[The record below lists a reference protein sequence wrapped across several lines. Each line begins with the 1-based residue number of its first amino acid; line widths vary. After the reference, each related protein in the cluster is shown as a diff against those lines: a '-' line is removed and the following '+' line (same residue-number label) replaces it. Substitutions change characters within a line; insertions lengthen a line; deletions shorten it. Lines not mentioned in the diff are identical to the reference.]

1 MGRCSGRAMTQVLLA
16 RAVCCVV
23 ALTVCVSQAV
33 AEESVQGPSG
43 PRHRRPAALALLGSG
58 RHVVVANER
67 SGSLSVVDWPAGHV
81 VSEQDIGRALV
92 DAIRWGDDKLLALDR
107 AAHELIV
114 LSAAEPERLEVL
126 RRIPVAKHP
135 AMVRLNPQQTLV
147 AVTSLWSQ
155 TVTVL
160 ATADLVDKSPCPESV
175 ELPFCPRTCVWNPN
189 GSRLFVADAFGGRL
203 AVLDASPLRVA
214 SLQNVPGHNI
224 HGLALSPDGDRL
236 LLAQQYV
243 HDNSETSRDDIH
255 WGTLLNNLVRSVAVT
270 DVANPDSDLRDQ
282 SRTLFLGD
290 VERGGA
296 DPAGLLV
303 RSNGKLIVPLAGVNE
318 IALDRSLGFE
328 WKRVPVGRRPTALA
342 LTPDESTLLVANTL
356 DDSVSVIDIAAG
368 KEVRRIALGAAPE
381 LAAVD
386 RGERLFYDG
395 TRSHD
400 AWLSCQSC
408 HTDGH
413 TAGILIDNSTDG
425 GFDYTRKRTLSL
437 RGIAET
443 EPYAWTGT
451 VKSLKQQMQISTE
464 STMRGEPLTDEQ
476 AADLAAYVETLPPT
490 PRIPSTRPDVAEAGR
505 KLFRELR
512 CDRCHAEPEFTTPL
526 KYDVGLVDEAGR
538 KQFNPPSLRGVRFQ
552 SSWFHDGR
560 AKSLDEV
567 FRKFEHQLPRA
578 LIDTELDELIEF
590 LRGL

>member
-1 MGRCSGRAMTQVLLA
+1 MRRRLA
-16 RAVCCVV
+16 GGCVV
-23 ALTVCVSQAV
+23 A
-33 AEESVQGPSG
+33 
-43 PRHRRPAALALLGSG
+43 
-58 RHVVVANER
+58 
-67 SGSLSVVDWPAGHV
+67 
-81 VSEQDIGRALV
+81 EQDIGRALV
-92 DAIRWGDDKLLALDR
+92 DVIRWDDDKLLVLDR

-114 LSAAEPERLEVL
+114 LSTAEPERLEVL
-126 RRIPVAKHP
+126 RRIPVAEHP

-160 ATADLVDKSPCPESV
+160 STADLLDESPRPESV
-175 ELPFCPRTCVWNPN
+175 ELPFCPRTCVWNPD
-189 GSRLFVADAFGGRL
+189 GDRLVVADAFGGQL
-203 AVLDASPLRVA
+203 MVLDLSPLRVT

-224 HGLALSPDGDRL
+224 HGLALSPDGSRL

-255 WGTLLNNLVRSVAVT
+255 WGTLLNNMVRSVAVS
-270 DVANPDSDLRDQ
+270 DVATPDADLRDA

-318 IALDRSLGFE
+318 VAIDRSLGFE

-342 LTPDESTLLVANTL
+342 LTPDEATLLVANTL

-368 KEVRRIALGAAPE
+368 KEVRRIALGATPE
-381 LAAVD
+381 LTAVD

-395 TRSHD
+395 ARSHD

-464 STMRGEPLTDEQ
+464 LTMRGEPLTDEQ
-476 AADLAAYVETLPPT
+476 AADLAAFVETLPPT
-490 PRIPSTRPDVAEAGR
+490 PQIASTRQDVAEAGR
-505 KLFRELR
+505 NVFLELR
-512 CDRCHAEPEFTTPL
+512 CDRCHAEPEYTTPL
-526 KYDVGLVDEAGR
+526 TYDVGLADEAGR

-552 SSWFHDGR
+552 NVWFHDGR
-560 AKSLDEV
+560 ARSLDEV

-578 LIDTELDELIEF
+578 LSDAELDQLVEF

>member
-1 MGRCSGRAMTQVLLA
+1 MAQVLLA
-16 RAVCCVV
+16 GAVCCVV
-23 ALTVCVSQAV
+23 ALTVCVPETI
-33 AEESVQGPSG
+33 AEELEQGPSG
-43 PRHRRPAALALLGSG
+43 RRHRRPAALALLGSG

-67 SGSLSVVDWPAGHV
+67 SGSLSVLDWPAGRV
-81 VSEQDIGRALV
+81 VAEQDIGRALV
-92 DAIRWGDDKLLALDR
+92 DVVPWGGDKLLALDG

-114 LSAAEPERLEVL
+114 LSAAEPEQLEVL
-126 RRIPVAKHP
+126 RRIRVAEHP

-147 AVTSLWSQ
+147 AVASLWSQ

-160 ATADLVDKSPCPESV
+160 STADLVDEFSRPESV
-175 ELPFCPRTCVWNPN
+175 ELPFCPRACVWNSD
-189 GSRLFVADAFGGRL
+189 GGRLIVADAFGGRL
-203 AVLDASPLRVA
+203 AVLELSPLRVTT
-214 SLQNVPGHNI
+214 LQKVPGHNI
-224 HGLALSPDGDRL
+224 RGLAPSHDGDRL

-255 WGTLLNNLVRSVAVT
+255 WGTLLNNMVRTVSMV
-270 DVANPDSDLRDQ
+270 DVANPDADLRDR

-318 IALDRSLGFE
+318 VAIDRSLGFE
-328 WKRVPVGRRPTALA
+328 WKRVAVGRRPTALA
-342 LTPDESTLLVANTL
+342 LTPDEATLLVANTL
-356 DDSVSVIDIAAG
+356 DDSVSVIDVAAG
-368 KEVRRIALGAAPE
+368 QEVRRIALGAAPE
-381 LAAVD
+381 LTAVD

-443 EPYAWTGT
+443 GPYAWTGA
-451 VKSLKQQMQISTE
+451 VKSLKRQMQISTE

-476 AADLAAYVETLPPT
+476 AADLAAYVETLPAT
-490 PRIPSTRPDVAEAGR
+490 PRIAAARPEVAEAGR

-512 CDRCHAEPEFTTPL
+512 CDRCHAEPEYTTPL
-526 KYDVGLVDEAGR
+526 TYDVGLVDEAGR

-560 AKSLDEV
+560 AKSLEAV
-567 FRKFEHQLPRA
+567 FRKFEHQLPRKLSDA
-578 LIDTELDELIEF
+578 ELDRLVEF

>member
-1 MGRCSGRAMTQVLLA
+1 MQCGRRDTSRLVLLA
-16 RAVCCVV
+16 CAVCCVV
-23 ALTVCVSQAV
+23 ALTVFVPPSV
-33 AEESVQGPSG
+33 AEETTQGSSV
-43 PRHRRPAALALLGSG
+43 RHRRPAALALLRSG

-67 SGSLSVVDWPAGHV
+67 SGSLSVVDWQEGRV
-81 VSEQDIGRALV
+81 VAEQDIGRVLIDV
-92 DAIRWGDDKLLALDR
+92 IRWGDDKLLALDR

-114 LSAAEPERLEVL
+114 LSAAEPEQLEIL
-126 RRIPVAKHP
+126 RRIRVAEHP
-135 AMVRLNPQQTLV
+135 AMIRMNPQQTQI

-155 TVTVL
+155 TVIVL
-160 ATADLVDKSPCPESV
+160 STADLLDESPRPESV
-175 ELPFCPRTCVWNPN
+175 ELPFCPRTCVWNPD

-203 AVLDASPLRVA
+203 AVLDLSPLRVVTI
-214 SLQNVPGHNI
+214 QNVPGHNI
-224 HGLALSPDGDRL
+224 HGLALSADGNRL
-236 LLAQQYV
+236 VMAQQYI

-255 WGTLLNNLVRSVAVT
+255 WGTLLNNLVRSVAVE
-270 DVANPDSDLRDQ
+270 DAVDPGADLRDR

-303 RSNGKLIVPLAGVNE
+303 RADGKLIVPLAGVNE
-318 IALDRSLGFE
+318 VAIDRSMGFE
-328 WKRVPVGRRPTALA
+328 WKRVPVGRRPTAVA
-342 LTPDESTLLVANTL
+342 LTPDEATLLVANTL
-356 DDSVSVIDIAAG
+356 DDSVSVIDVATG
-368 KEVRRIALGAAPE
+368 KEIRRITLGMTPE
-381 LAAVD
+381 LTAID

-425 GFDYTRKRTLSL
+425 GFDHTRKRTLSL

-443 EPYAWTGT
+443 EPYAWTGA
-451 VKSLKQQMQISTE
+451 VKSLKQQLQISTE

-490 PRIPSTRPDVAEAGR
+490 PQIASARPEVAEAGR
-505 KLFRELR
+505 KLFLDLR
-512 CDRCHAEPEFTTPL
+512 CDRCHAGPEYTTPL
-526 KYDVGLVDEAGR
+526 MYDVGLIDEAGR

-552 SSWFHDGR
+552 GSWFHDGR
-560 AKSLDEV
+560 AKSLDDV
-567 FRKFEHQLPRA
+567 FRKYKHQLPRPLSNA
-578 LIDTELDELIEF
+578 ERDRLTEF
-590 LRGL
+590 LQGL